1 MRAKAVAKCYRPEK
15 IGTCFIWLFFNCSY
29 LPNVTIPKKSGL
41 VSFIYVLIYNF
52 DIKLRKDTMTI
63 PNNKYPIKIITKDK
77 KKYIFDVIRK
87 KHIVLTP
94 EEWVRQNFIKYLVEE
109 KAYPSGL
116 IGVEQQ
122 LPGNDQNFRTDIV
135 IYSRT
140 AKAIMIIECKSEKI
154 KISQDVFDQ
163 AAKYNF
169 QFKAN
174 YLVVTNGINHYI
186 CKLNYQEKSYIFMK
200 EVPDYKELLENE
212 RK

>member
-1 MRAKAVAKCYRPEK
+1 
-15 IGTCFIWLFFNCSY
+15 
-29 LPNVTIPKKSGL
+29 
-41 VSFIYVLIYNF
+41 
-52 DIKLRKDTMTI
+52 MTI